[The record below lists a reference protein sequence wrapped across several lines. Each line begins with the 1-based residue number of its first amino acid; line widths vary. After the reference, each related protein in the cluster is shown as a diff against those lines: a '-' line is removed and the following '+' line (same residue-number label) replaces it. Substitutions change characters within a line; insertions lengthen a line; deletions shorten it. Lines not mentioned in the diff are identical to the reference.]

1 MRRGIYALALAL
13 CVGRSA
19 IAQSDQSVVPDKA
32 TKARLE
38 NIVKGILHAWDTYD
52 VVCLGEGHGDKNDS
66 DLRISLVEH
75 PDFSRKVKSIIV
87 ESADSLQQ
95 ALLDRFILDGEN
107 LSREQLRAVW
117 KETSGKEVWELPI
130 YEAFLRTVRS
140 VNSTLP
146 RNERIR
152 VIAGDNSNQRN
163 RGKFIRDA
171 VSHEILSK
179 GMKALAIYGSGHCER
194 RGMGFPGELSEEYP
208 GRIWSAATFHNPDEG
223 RRIFGLGDEPELI
236 QITGTNKE
244 KLPAAGM
251 FVPRNASDHTSLAN
265 LFDAIVYYGDMTQTK
280 AGRVP

>member
-1 MRRGIYALALAL
+1 MRRGICALALAL

-38 NIVKGILHAWDTYD
+38 DVVKEILHAWDTYD

-95 ALLDRFILDGEN
+95 DLLDRFILDGEN

-117 KETSGKEVWELPI
+117 KETSGKAVWELPI

-152 VIAGDNSNQRN
+152 VIAGDNSNQTN

-194 RGMGFPGELSEEYP
+194 RGMGFPGELSAEYP
-208 GRIWSAATFHNPDEG
+208 GRIWSAAGFHHPDEG
-223 RRIFGLGDEPELI
+223 RRVFGLGDEPEVIL
-236 QITGTNKE
+236 ITGTSKE
-244 KLPAAGM
+244 KLPAVGM
-251 FVPRNASDHTSLAN
+251 FEPRNANDHPNLVN
-265 LFDAIVYYGDMTQTK
+265 LFDAIVYYGNMTQD
-280 AGRVP
+280 RVR